1 MPDCDG
7 PKEWMEFI
15 LNQYDKQQEWLDDKA
30 YLSALNILKTD
41 GFPMYWFS
49 EKCDQKSLLT
59 AIITYPEWKEAFPN
73 REDLELPQLQ
83 FILLDGATPSLDA
96 KGWKRWFER
105 NYNLNSVTSNFD
117 LTIQIRQLKLKMGRL
132 F

>member
-7 PKEWMEFI
+7 QKEWMEFI
-15 LNQYDKQQEWLDDKA
+15 LSQYDKQQEWLDDEA
-30 YLSALNILKTD
+30 YLSALNTLKTD
-41 GFPMYWFS
+41 GFPRYWFS

-59 AIITYPEWKEAFPN
+59 AIITYPEWKKASHN
-73 REDLELPQLQ
+73 GEDIKLPQLQ

-96 KGWKRWFER
+96 EGWKRWFER
-105 NYNLNSVTSNFD
+105 TYNLNSVTSNFD
-117 LTIQIRQLKLKMGRL
+117 LMIQIRQLKLKMGRL